1 MPISGIVVSCAH
13 DQADAVAN
21 QISALDGIEIHGVLP
36 DGKIVAVIE
45 TDTVDAEVELVAH
58 LHEINGVET
67 VNLAYHN
74 FEDI

>member
-1 MPISGIVVSCAH
+1 MPISGIVVSCAQN
-13 DQADAVAN
+13 QADAVAVL
-21 QISALDGIEIHGVLP
+21 IAAFDGLEIHGVLP

-45 TDTVDAEVELVAH
+45 TDTVDDEVGLVSR
-58 LHEINGVET
+58 LHEIKGVET